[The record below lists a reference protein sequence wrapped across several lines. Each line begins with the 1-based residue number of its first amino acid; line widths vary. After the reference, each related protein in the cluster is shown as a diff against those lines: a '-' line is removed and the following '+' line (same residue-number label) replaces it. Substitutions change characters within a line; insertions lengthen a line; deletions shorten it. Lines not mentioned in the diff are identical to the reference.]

1 VILVD
6 ATFLTG
12 KYKGTLMM
20 AVAVDP
26 ERQLVPLAFAL
37 TEGENNDSWSWYMK
51 LVRQYVLGPSR
62 QVCMISDRHHG
73 LLNCVK
79 EHMDGFPPLVH
90 RWCMRHFAA
99 NMWRRQKKKELI
111 GKLKLLCSV
120 RTEKA
125 FEEKLADLEKEM
137 NDTAKEWLK
146 GEMVDKD
153 KWALAY
159 DEGGKRYGIMT
170 TNNAES
176 LNNIFRGIRSRPVAG
191 IVEYS
196 FEKLNEYFVDRW
208 GKGRSL
214 LDKGGQWGLIAE
226 EHLKDA
232 EDRSVNQLAAPY
244 GPERM
249 IYSVRGAGGTNI
261 GGESHGGRHYKVDLR
276 SGDCTCMTP

>member
-1 VILVD
+1 
-6 ATFLTG
+6 
-12 KYKGTLMM
+12 
-20 AVAVDP
+20 
-26 ERQLVPLAFAL
+26 
-37 TEGENNDSWSWYMK
+37 
-51 LVRQYVLGPSR
+51 
-62 QVCMISDRHHG
+62 MIPDRHHG

-249 IYSVRGAGGTNI
+249 IYGVRGAGGTNI

-276 SGDCTCMTP
+276 SGECTCMTPQLLHLPCSHLITACRARGLCFKSPTYLSPYYARSHNQHMGVQF